1 MGSCTPVPCSLQ
13 SRSAGFTLLELTVVL
28 ALIAIIMAVAMPSLL
43 PAIVFSRHEGAARHL
58 ANYGRA
64 VMAQCAL
71 AREYVTVKIDLDN
84 QEYWSVRWIETTEAL
99 FDEGSK
105 ESKESKQAAMP
116 SLSSS
121 ANKAEEQLAAEAEFI
136 QQQIDQLVRMSI
148 KARSR
153 NVRHEG
159 ILSDIGPL
167 FEEKLDLDGEEEQ
180 STEEIMSDLLARV
193 KLDSEVCIETVIVGD
208 VEHTKGTV
216 EVNVTPLGLSEWVT
230 FYIKNQEDEYFTVI
244 WDPIA
249 GNTRLI
255 EGKEVRG

>member
-1 MGSCTPVPCSLQ
+1 MVLYASCGRRV
-13 SRSAGFTLLELTVVL
+13 GFTLLELTVVL

-43 PAIVFSRHEGAARHL
+43 PALVFSRHEGAARHL

-84 QEYWSVRWIETTEAL
+84 QEYWCMRWIENTETL
-99 FDEGSK
+99 FDDE
-105 ESKESKQAAMP
+105 KQDKKQP
-116 SLSSS
+116 TISSLFSSTKKS
-121 ANKAEEQLAAEAEFI
+121 DDQLAAEAEFI
-136 QQQIDQLVRMSI
+136 QQQIDQFVRMSM

-180 STEEIMSDLLARV
+180 SFEEISSDLLARV
-193 KLDSEVCIETVIVGD
+193 ALDAEVSIETVIVGD
-208 VEHTKGTV
+208 VEHSKGIV
-216 EVNVTPLGLSEWVT
+216 EVNVTPLGLNEWVT
-230 FYIKNQEDEYFTVI
+230 FYLKNLDGDYFTVI

-249 GNTRLI
+249 GNTRL
-255 EGKEVRG
+255 GRGREVRG